1 VTADLPLWATLLNP
15 AAVVLFAA
23 VVALVVPRAATAV
36 GLSAALAATGWF
48 LVVPDGA
55 GAGGTYLGVA
65 VTFVALD
72 PTARVVGLAF
82 AVVAVA
88 AVLYARAVGADGGL
102 LAAALGYAGASF
114 GAVLAG
120 DWLTLVVWWEL
131 MAVASTVLVWRRG
144 GAAVRA
150 GFRYAL
156 VHGVGGGLLLTAVA
170 LDAATTGSVAM
181 GAIAP
186 GLPAV
191 LAALGIG
198 VNVGFVG
205 LHAWLPDTY
214 PRPHVAASV
223 FLSVYTTKT
232 GVYALLR
239 AFPDGGLWLAYGG
252 AAMAVLGVTYALVQD
267 DMRRLLS
274 YHIQSQVGYMVAGV
288 GVASALATAGAL
300 AHVFNHVLY
309 KALLFMVVG
318 LLIARTGRERLSHL
332 GGLGRRMPL
341 VAGVFAVA
349 AFAIAGVPGF
359 NGFVSKGML
368 LDATSYGGFEG
379 VFWLLT
385 LAGVGTVLSFAKL
398 GYYAF
403 LRPTPD
409 DLDAAGVADAAPAT
423 AVPLLGLAGLCVL
436 FGLAP
441 GALFALVDR
450 AGAGLPASASAPYSA
465 SHLAKGVAVTV
476 AGVVAFALL
485 RTPLKR
491 VGRLPDVD
499 AVYNPAVFAA
509 TRALVAGLG
518 RLGTAAVTA
527 RRALDGAREAT
538 LARLVA
544 RADASTDV
552 GRAVLAVTA
561 VLALALLGALA

>member
-1 VTADLPLWATLLNP
+1 VTDLPLPAALLNP
-15 AAVVLFAA
+15 ATLLLAA
-23 VVALVVPRAATAV
+23 ALLALVVPRAATLA
-36 GLSAALAATGWF
+36 GLGASLASAAWF

-55 GAGGTYLGVA
+55 GLTGSYLGVS
-65 VTFVALD
+65 VTLVALD
-72 PTARVVGLAF
+72 GTARVVGLAF

-88 AVLYARAVGADGGL
+88 AVLYARSVTADGGL
-102 LAAALGYAGASF
+102 LAAALGYAGASL

-131 MAVASTVLVWRRG
+131 MAAASTVLVWRHG
-144 GAAVRA
+144 GDAVRA

-156 VHGVGGGLLLTAVA
+156 LHAVGGSLLLAAVA
-170 LDAATTGSVAM
+170 LDAAATGTVAM
-181 GAIAP
+181 GAIEP
-186 GLPAV
+186 GLPAA

-239 AFPDGGLWLAYGG
+239 AFPEGGLWLAYMG
-252 AAMAVLGVTYALVQD
+252 AAMAVVGVTYALLQD

-288 GVASALATAGAL
+288 GIASALATAGAL

-318 LLIARTGRERLSHL
+318 LLVARTGRERLSEL

-341 VAGVFAVA
+341 TAGAFVVA
-349 AFAIAGVPGF
+349 AFAIAGIPGF
-359 NGFVSKGML
+359 NGFVSKAVL
-368 LDATSYGGFEG
+368 LDAAAYDGFAG

-403 LRPTPD
+403 LRPAPAGF
-409 DLDAAGVADAAPAT
+409 DAAGVRDADAWA
-423 AVPLLGLAGLCVL
+423 AVPLVGLAGLCVL
-436 FGLAP
+436 LGLAP
-441 GALFALVDR
+441 GLLF
-450 AGAGLPASASAPYSA
+450 GLGDATTVAATTTPYATSGI
-465 SHLAKGVAVTV
+465 AKGAAVGV
-476 AGVVAFALL
+476 AGGVGFVAL
-485 RTPLKR
+485 RRPLKR
-491 VGRLPDVD
+491 VGSLPDVD
-499 AVYNPAVFAA
+499 AAYNPLAFGA
-509 TRALVAGLG
+509 TRALVGAL
-518 RLGTAAVTA
+518 
-527 RRALDGAREAT
+527 RRAGDASLAGQRGLAGAWQRAS
-538 LARLVA
+538 AALVA
-544 RADASTDV
+544 GVDASADV
-552 GRAVLAVTA
+552 GRAVLLVST
-561 VLALALLGALA
+561 VLALALLAGLA

>member
-1 VTADLPLWATLLNP
+1 VSDLPLWATLVNP
-15 AAVVLFAA
+15 AFVVLLAA
-23 VVALVVPRAATAV
+23 LVALVLPRAAVGVGFVAASAATAWLLGAPDGV
-36 GLSAALAATGWF
+36 GLRGS
-48 LVVPDGA
+48 
-55 GAGGTYLGVA
+55 YLGFDVA
-65 VTFVALD
+65 LVALD
-72 PTARVVGLAF
+72 PVSRVVGLAF

-88 AVLYARAVGADGGL
+88 AVLYARTVDADGRL

-131 MAVASTVLVWRRG
+131 MAVASTVLVWRHG
-144 GAAVRA
+144 GDAVRA

-156 VHGVGGGLLLTAVA
+156 LHGVGGAFLLGGVA
-170 LDAATTGSVAM
+170 LDAAATGSLSM

-186 GLPAV
+186 GLPAA

-198 VNVGFVG
+198 VNVAFVG

-239 AFPDGGLWLAYGG
+239 AFPEGGLWLAYMG
-252 AAMAVLGVTYALVQD
+252 AAMAVVGVGYALVQD

-288 GVASALATAGAL
+288 GVASTLAASGAL

-318 LLIARTGRERLSHL
+318 VLVVRTGRERLSDL

-341 VAGVFAVA
+341 TAGVFVVA

-359 NGFVSKGML
+359 NGFVSKGLL
-368 LDATSYGGFEG
+368 LDAAAYGGFEG

-385 LAGVGTVLSFAKL
+385 LAGVGTAMSFAKL

-403 LRPTPD
+403 VRSPPEGFAPD
-409 DLDAAGVADAAPAT
+409 RVTD
-423 AVPLLGLAGLCVL
+423 VPLRTATPLVGLAALCVT

-441 GALFALVDR
+441 GLLFGLLDGGGALA
-450 AGAGLPASASAPYSA
+450 AEAKPYST
-465 SHLAKGVAVTV
+465 SHVLKGVGVGV
-476 AGVVAFALL
+476 AGVVAFAAVKA
-485 RTPLKR
+485 PLKR

-499 AVYNPAVFAA
+499 AVYNPVVFGAA
-509 TRALVAGLG
+509 RAAVAGLG
-518 RLGTAAVTA
+518 SLGSTA
-527 RRALDGAREAT
+527 RVLRHGATVNWDERAMPL
-538 LARLVA
+538 LVRL
-544 RADASTDV
+544 DASTDV
-552 GRAVLAVTA
+552 GRAILLVGAVLAV
-561 VLALALLGALA
+561 ALLVTIP

>member
-1 VTADLPLWATLLNP
+1 VTDLPLWATLVTP
-15 AAVVLFAA
+15 AFVVLLAA
-23 VVALVVPRAATAV
+23 LVALVAPRFAV
-36 GLSAALAATGWF
+36 GAGFVAALAATAWF
-48 LVVPDGA
+48 LVAPDGV
-55 GAGGTYLGVA
+55 GLTGTYLGFDVA
-65 VTFVALD
+65 LVALD
-72 PTARVVGLAF
+72 SVSRVVGLAF

-88 AVLYARAVGADGGL
+88 AVLYVRTVGADGRL
-102 LAAALGYAGASF
+102 LAPALGYAGASF

-131 MAVASTVLVWRRG
+131 MAVASTVLVWRHG
-144 GAAVRA
+144 GDAVRA

-156 VHGVGGGLLLTAVA
+156 LHGVGGAFLLGAVA
-170 LDAATTGSVAM
+170 LTGATTGSLAM

-186 GLPAV
+186 GLPAA

-198 VNVGFVG
+198 VNVAFVG

-239 AFPDGGLWLAYGG
+239 AFPDGGLWLAYMG
-252 AAMAVLGVTYALVQD
+252 AAMAVVGVGYALVQD

-274 YHIQSQVGYMVAGV
+274 YHIQSQVGYMVVGV
-288 GVASALATAGAL
+288 GVASTLAASGAL

-318 LLIARTGRERLSHL
+318 LLAVRTGRERLSDL
-332 GGLGRRMPL
+332 GGLGRRMP
-341 VAGVFAVA
+341 VTAGVFVVA

-359 NGFVSKGML
+359 NGFVSKGLL
-368 LDATSYGGFEG
+368 LDAAKDGGFEG

-385 LAGVGTVLSFAKL
+385 IAGVGTAMSFAKL

-403 LRPTPD
+403 VRPAPTDFEADDVDDVALRTATPLLTLATLCVVFGLRP
-409 DLDAAGVADAAPAT
+409 AG
-423 AVPLLGLAGLCVL
+423 
-436 FGLAP
+436 
-441 GALFALVDR
+441 LFALVDGTGVL
-450 AGAGLPASASAPYSA
+450 ATEAKPYSTSHLVKGLAVGAG
-465 SHLAKGVAVTV
+465 GVAAFV
-476 AGVVAFALL
+476 AV

-499 AVYNPAVFAA
+499 AVYNPVAFAGA
-509 TRALVAGLG
+509 RALVVGLVGVGAGAE
-518 RLGTAAVTA
+518 RV
-527 RRALDGAREAT
+527 RRTMAT
-538 LARLVA
+538 WNERATSLLV
-544 RADASTDV
+544 RTDPSTDV
-552 GRAVLAVTA
+552 GRAVLLVSG
-561 VLALALLGALA
+561 VLAVVLLATVP

>member
-1 VTADLPLWATLLNP
+1 VTDLSLWAAVANP
-15 AAVVLFAA
+15 AVLVLVAAA
-23 VVALVVPRAATAV
+23 VAFVVPRAAV
-36 GLSAALAATGWF
+36 GAGTVAALAATAWF
-48 LVVPDGA
+48 LLVPDGV
-55 GAGGTYLGVA
+55 GLTGTYLGFE
-65 VTFVALD
+65 VTLVSLD
-72 PTARVVGLAF
+72 SVSRVVGLAF

-88 AVLYARAVGADGGL
+88 AVGYVRTAGADGRL
-102 LAAALGYAGASF
+102 LASALGYAGASF

-150 GFRYAL
+150 GYRYAL
-156 VHGVGGGLLLTAVA
+156 LHGVGGSFLLGAVA
-170 LDAATTGSVAM
+170 LTGATTGSLAM

-186 GLPAV
+186 GLPAA

-198 VNVGFVG
+198 VNVAFVG

-239 AFPDGGLWLAYGG
+239 AFPEGGLWLAYMG
-252 AAMAVLGVTYALVQD
+252 AAMAVVGVGYALVQD

-288 GVASALATAGAL
+288 GVASTLAASGAL

-318 LLIARTGRERLSHL
+318 LLVVRTGSERLSDL
-332 GGLGRRMPL
+332 GGLGRRMP
-341 VAGVFAVA
+341 VTAGLFVVA

-359 NGFVSKGML
+359 NGFVSKGLL
-368 LDATSYGGFEG
+368 LDAATDGGFEG

-385 LAGVGTVLSFAKL
+385 AAGVGTAMSFAKL

-403 LRPTPD
+403 VRP
-409 DLDAAGVADAAPAT
+409 APAEFETDGVDDVTLRT
-423 AVPLLGLAGLCVL
+423 ATPLLTLAALCVVL
-436 FGLAP
+436 GLAP
-441 GALFALVDR
+441 GGLFALVDGT
-450 AGAGLPASASAPYSA
+450 GALAAEAKPYST
-465 SHLAKGVAVTV
+465 SHLTKGLAVGLV
-476 AGVVAFALL
+476 GLAAFAAVK
-485 RTPLKR
+485 TPLTR
-491 VGRLPDVD
+491 VRRLPDVD
-499 AVYNPAVFAA
+499 AVYNPVAFAG
-509 TRALVAGLG
+509 TRALVGGLG
-518 RLGTAAVTA
+518 RLGAAAGRV
-527 RRALDGAREAT
+527 RRAVVTWNERAMSL
-538 LARLVA
+538 LV
-544 RADASTDV
+544 RADPASDI
-552 GRAVLAVTA
+552 GRAALLVSGVLAV
-561 VLALALLGALA
+561 ALLVAVP

>member
-1 VTADLPLWATLLNP
+1 MTDLPGWAVLLAP
-15 AAVVLFAA
+15 PLVVVLAA
-23 VVALVVPRAATAV
+23 LVALVAPRLAVGAGLVATLCATA
-36 GLSAALAATGWF
+36 WF
-48 LVVPDGA
+48 LVVPDGSGPA
-55 GAGGTYLGVA
+55 TTYLSFE
-65 VTFVALD
+65 VTLVALD
-72 PTARVVGLAF
+72 AVSRVVGLAF

-88 AVLYARAVGADGGL
+88 AVWYVRTVGADGRL
-102 LAAALGYAGASF
+102 LASALGYAGASF

-131 MAVASTVLVWRRG
+131 MAVASTVLVWRHG
-144 GAAVRA
+144 GDAVRA

-156 VHGVGGGLLLTAVA
+156 LHGVGGAFLLGGVA
-170 LDAATTGSVAM
+170 LDAATTGTVAM
-181 GAIAP
+181 GAISP
-186 GLPAV
+186 GLPAA

-198 VNVGFVG
+198 VNVAFVG

-239 AFPDGGLWLAYGG
+239 AFPDGGLWLAYMG
-252 AAMAVLGVTYALVQD
+252 AAMAVVGVGYALVQD

-288 GVASALATAGAL
+288 GVASVLATSGAL

-318 LLIARTGRERLSHL
+318 VLVVRTGRERLSDL

-341 VAGVFAVA
+341 TVGVFVVA

-359 NGFVSKGML
+359 NGFVSKGLL
-368 LDATSYGGFEG
+368 LDAAQYGGFEG

-385 LAGVGTVLSFAKL
+385 LAGVGTAMSFAKL

-403 LRPTPD
+403 VRAAPD
-409 DLDAAGVADAAPAT
+409 GFDAGDVADVTPTAAAPM
-423 AVPLLGLAGLCVL
+423 LGLAALCVA

-441 GALFALVDR
+441 GLLFGLVDGTG
-450 AGAGLPASASAPYSA
+450 ALASEAKPFSTSHLTKGFVVGAG
-465 SHLAKGVAVTV
+465 
-476 AGVVAFALL
+476 GVVAFLVL
-485 RTPLKR
+485 RTALKR
-491 VGRLPDVD
+491 VGHLPDVD
-499 AVYNPAVFAA
+499 AVYNPGVLVL
-509 TRALVAGLG
+509 TRSLLAGAG
-518 RLGTAAVTA
+518 RLGAGAV
-527 RRALDGAREAT
+527 RGRQL
-538 LARLVA
+538 LAGVLTDTTDRLLSRVA
-544 RADASTDV
+544 VSTDV
-552 GRAVLAVTA
+552 GRAMLVVSSAL
-561 VLALALLGALA
+561 VLALLATLG

>member
-1 VTADLPLWATLLNP
+1 VTDLPLWATLANP
-15 AAVVLFAA
+15 AFVVLLAA
-23 VVALVVPRAATAV
+23 LVALVAPRFAVGAGFVAASAATA
-36 GLSAALAATGWF
+36 WF
-48 LVVPDGA
+48 LVAPEGVGLT
-55 GAGGTYLGVA
+55 GGYLGFDVA
-65 VTFVALD
+65 LVALD
-72 PTARVVGLAF
+72 PVSRVVGLAF

-88 AVLYARAVGADGGL
+88 AVLYVRTVRADGRL
-102 LAAALGYAGASF
+102 LAAALAYAGASF

-144 GAAVRA
+144 GDAVRA

-156 VHGVGGGLLLTAVA
+156 LHGVGGSLLLAAVA
-170 LDAATTGSVAM
+170 LTGATTGSLAM

-186 GLPAV
+186 GLPAA

-198 VNVGFVG
+198 VNVAFVG

-239 AFPDGGLWLAYGG
+239 AFPEGGLWLAYMG
-252 AAMAVLGVTYALVQD
+252 AAMAVVGVGYALVQD

-288 GVASALATAGAL
+288 GVASALAASGAL

-318 LLIARTGRERLSHL
+318 LLVVRTGRERLSDL
-332 GGLGRRMPL
+332 GGLGRRMP
-341 VAGVFAVA
+341 VTAGVFVVA

-359 NGFVSKGML
+359 NGYVSKGLL
-368 LDATSYGGFEG
+368 LDAAENGGFEG

-385 LAGVGTVLSFAKL
+385 LAGVGTAMSFAKL

-403 LRPTPD
+403 VRPAPDGFDPD
-409 DLDAAGVADAAPAT
+409 DAADVTLRTAT
-423 AVPLLGLAGLCVL
+423 PLLALATLCVV
-436 FGLAP
+436 FGLLP
-441 GALFALVDR
+441 GGLFALIDGS
-450 AGAGLPASASAPYSA
+450 GALAAEAKPYST
-465 SHLAKGVAVTV
+465 SHLAKGVAVGAVGV
-476 AGVVAFALL
+476 AAFAAVK
-485 RTPLKR
+485 RPLKR

-499 AVYNPAVFAA
+499 AVYNPVVFAG
-509 TRALVAGLG
+509 TRATLGALG
-518 RLGTAAVTA
+518 RTGEYAERAGRAITAWSQ
-527 RRALDGAREAT
+527 RAAT
-538 LARLVA
+538 LLV
-544 RADASTDV
+544 RADPSTDV
-552 GRAVLAVTA
+552 GRAVLLVSGA
-561 VLALALLGALA
+561 LALALLAAVS